1 MPKLLALVPSFAVM
15 VALAIPLAAQQQQA
29 KRSRFV
35 ITKGT
40 DTVAVE
46 LFSRDGNVLTS
57 EIYQTNGPRTQYT
70 MDLKPDGSVSHVELT
85 RLTQN
90 NQSVGISI
98 FFLDSTVKAQM
109 SAQGQTEQFEFPSR
123 KSVPVLVV
131 SFALCEQIVQASHL
145 AVGKSAAYTAIRLGA
160 GDTTQLTV
168 TRFHQDSV
176 SFAMQ
181 GAQLKAALGSNG
193 EIVGGVHLGQGWTI
207 TRKPGA

>member
-1 MPKLLALVPSFAVM
+1 MPNLLQLAPRLAALIAI
-15 VALAIPLAAQQQQA
+15 ALPLAAQQQQA
-29 KRSRFV
+29 KRSQFV
-35 ITKGT
+35 VTKGK

-70 MDLKPDGSVSHVELT
+70 MDLKPDSSISHVEFT
-85 RLTQN
+85 RVTQN
-90 NQSVGISI
+90 NQSIGISL

-109 SAQGQTEQFEFPSR
+109 SAQGQTEQFEFASR
-123 KSVPVLVV
+123 KAIPILVV
-131 SFALCEQIVQASHL
+131 SFALCEQIVLASHL
-145 AVGKSAAYTAIRLGA
+145 DVGKSATYTAIRLGV

-168 TRFHQDSV
+168 TRFHKDSV

-181 GAQLKAALGSNG
+181 GAQLKAALGSKG

-207 TRKPGA
+207 TRKP

>member
-1 MPKLLALVPSFAVM
+1 MPNLLKLVPRLLVLLAA
-15 VALAIPLAAQQQQA
+15 AIPLVAQQQQA
-29 KRSRFV
+29 KRSQFV
-35 ITKGT
+35 ITKGK

-46 LFSRDGNVLTS
+46 LFSRDGNALTS

-70 MDLKPDGSVSHVELT
+70 MDLKPDSSISHVEFT
-85 RLTQN
+85 RVTQN

-109 SAQGQTEQFEFPSR
+109 SAAGQTEQFEFPSR
-123 KSVPVLVV
+123 RAIPILVV

-145 AVGKSAAYTAIRLGA
+145 DVGKSAVYTAIRLGV

-168 TRFHQDSV
+168 TRFHKDSV

-181 GAQLKAALGSNG
+181 GAQLKAALGSKG
-193 EIVGGVHLGQGWTI
+193 EIIGGVHLGQGWTI
-207 TRKPGA
+207 TRKP

>member
-1 MPKLLALVPSFAVM
+1 MPNILTFVPRFAYMLAV
-15 VALAIPLAAQQQQA
+15 AIPLAAQQQQA
-29 KRSRFV
+29 KRSQFV

-46 LFSRDGNVLTS
+46 LFSRDRNVLTS

-70 MDLKPDGSVSHVELT
+70 MDLKPDSSISHVEFT
-85 RLTQN
+85 RVTQN
-90 NQSVGISI
+90 NQSIGISI

-123 KSVPVLVV
+123 NAIPMLAV

-145 AVGKSAAYTAIRLGA
+145 GVGKSVSYTAIRLGA

-168 TRFHQDSV
+168 ARFHQDSV
-176 SFAMQ
+176 LFTMQ
-181 GAQLKAALGSNG
+181 GAQLKGALGSKG

-207 TRKPGA
+207 TRKPRA